1 MSQVQLDGPTIYKKL
16 LKIHKAWNQVRYGL
30 PQKIPIWRKKAH
42 FWPLPTIEECIMDS
56 ILTSIF
62 ENLDWLKFGARRSFS
77 GAGQNPG
84 RRDPEVE
91 HPGLFVSS
99 TNFANLTFKLCVYS
113 VWLLGYE
120 FSDTLVLFTG
130 EKVVF
135 AVSQKKSKFAI
146 SFL

>member
-1 MSQVQLDGPTIYKKL
+1 MKNICITAASRTAVGSLGKSSKNIRADELGSAVISSV
-16 LKIHKAWNQVRYGL
+16 IHKSKLKKDEIDEIIMGQV
-30 PQKIPIWRKKAH
+30 
-42 FWPLPTIEECIMDS
+42 
-56 ILTSIF
+56 LT
-62 ENLDWLKFGARRSFS
+62 S

-120 FSDTLVLFTG
+120 FSDTLVLFTR

-135 AVSQKKSKFAI
+135 AVSQKKSKFRSSRVA
-146 SFL
+146 SKKPKRA